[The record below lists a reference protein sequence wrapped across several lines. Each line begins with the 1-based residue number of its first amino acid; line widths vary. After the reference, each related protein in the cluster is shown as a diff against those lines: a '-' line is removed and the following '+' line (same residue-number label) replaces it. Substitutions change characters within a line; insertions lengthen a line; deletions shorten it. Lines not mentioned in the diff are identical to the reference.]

1 MSKNKVR
8 IIQMETVLIAILLIC
23 TLANLLTNKMFTAVL
38 LVVSAIVF
46 INLIKKKRILRV
58 NKKKIVIVLL
68 LFGLFY
74 LALFYTLGIYTG
86 FYHQTKSFGL
96 KTIINYIIP
105 ITAII
110 ISTEIIRDRCLVNP
124 SIQSK
129 IATVVIGTIVDV
141 SLYLDVYKIST
152 MNGFLALLGFVT
164 FASIAN
170 NILFTYISDKYGEE
184 PVIVYKLI
192 TYLYLYFIPIAPD
205 VYIFFRTF
213 VRMVYPLIIYTYL
226 DKYYDMDREVRNI
239 KVMHSQIFSLL
250 SCSIVMILVIA
261 LISCKFYYGVLVI
274 GSESMAHTLDKGDVI
289 FYVSEKNKINK
300 DDIIVFK
307 KDDVKIVHRVILI
320 KMINHETRYYTKGDA
335 NKSKDEGYVLKN
347 ELQGKV
353 LFKIKYIGAPTLWL
367 REIFDKEG

>member
-1 MSKNKVR
+1 
-8 IIQMETVLIAILLIC
+8 
-23 TLANLLTNKMFTAVL
+23 
-38 LVVSAIVF
+38 
-46 INLIKKKRILRV
+46 
-58 NKKKIVIVLL
+58 
-68 LFGLFY
+68 
-74 LALFYTLGIYTG
+74 
-86 FYHQTKSFGL
+86 
-96 KTIINYIIP
+96 
-105 ITAII
+105 
-110 ISTEIIRDRCLVNP
+110 
-124 SIQSK
+124 
-129 IATVVIGTIVDV
+129 
-141 SLYLDVYKIST
+141 